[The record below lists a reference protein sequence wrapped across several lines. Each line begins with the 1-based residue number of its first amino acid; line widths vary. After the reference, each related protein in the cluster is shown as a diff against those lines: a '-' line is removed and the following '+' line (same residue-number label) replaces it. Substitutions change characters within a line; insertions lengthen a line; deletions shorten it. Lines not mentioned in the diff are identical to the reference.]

1 MYSKHGKKVYLTA
14 TPQCTFPDH
23 LVGNA
28 LETGKIMFGLN
39 FTTHHAST
47 VQAICLTL
55 KMLGSSGLSDIPA
68 TRIFEGLPT
77 ASQAAVSG
85 FNSSRSS
92 RPHIKV
98 LPAIKNSAKYGG
110 VTLWSKYYDDLTGF
124 SSSNKNDV

>member
-1 MYSKHGKKVYLTA
+1 MIKFKISYALILKTWLHNCVKFHALFLTIYLVYQLAGYSKHGKKVYLTA

-68 TRIFEGLPT
+68 TRIF
-77 ASQAAVSG
+77 
-85 FNSSRSS
+85 
-92 RPHIKV
+92 
-98 LPAIKNSAKYGG
+98 
-110 VTLWSKYYDDLTGF
+110 
-124 SSSNKNDV
+124 